1 MARTQFYEDYRA
13 LGAEAE
19 PFDEVTEDVGN
30 RFLRWLDAEFI
41 NLSIVV
47 EGLMAYFALV
57 SHDGGLNALACID
70 VQMGSLTRSGK
81 GSLGLTGPCAAPVA
95 CWPCRSNPLIYP
107 GH

>member
-1 MARTQFYEDYRA
+1 M
-13 LGAEAE
+13 
-19 PFDEVTEDVGN
+19 GN
-30 RFLRWLDAEFI
+30 RFLRWLETEFI

-95 CWPCRSNPLIYP
+95 GWPMSVQPVNLSRSLD
-107 GH
+107 